1 MNLPRRTFLKQAFS
15 GSALA
20 VAAGAGLLR
29 PGQALARTWP
39 TWPQAIFHQKKIP
52 VVLHELFGHRPI
64 VQGGLHLHAPLEAEN
79 GAVVPMVLDT
89 HVPHPE
95 KLVLI
100 VDKNPFP
107 LVTIVHLSP
116 DALGFFNVRI
126 KMGKTS
132 LVRAYVVTKDR
143 VHTVT
148 RKVKVTIGGCGG

>member
-1 MNLPRRTFLKQAFS
+1 MNLPRRTFLKQALS

-20 VAAGAGLLR
+20 VVAGAGLLR

-39 TWPQAIFHQKKIP
+39 VWPQAIFHQKKMP

-64 VQGGLHLHAPLEAEN
+64 VHGGLHLHAPLEAEN
-79 GAVVPMVLDT
+79 GAVVPMVLET
-89 HVPHPE
+89 KVPHPE

-107 LVTIVHLSP
+107 LATIVHLSP

-132 LVRAYVVTKDR
+132 PVRAYVATKDR